1 MDARVGCGRPGRG
14 EGTAEPTANRLGS
27 HLVLFKCRQFKL
39 LFWSKWYYLLC
50 RPSKPVSSCLH
61 SAGLLWISLLSLCHL
76 YSQSDFLSFARGVW
90 KRGGGGM
97 WRV

>member
-39 LFWSKWYYLLC
+39 LFWSKWYYLLWHVVPPFKASIILPAFC
-50 RPSKPVSSCLH
+50 RFPMDLP
-61 SAGLLWISLLSLCHL
+61 A
-76 YSQSDFLSFARGVW
+76 FARPPFQPE
-90 KRGGGGM
+90 
-97 WRV
+97 

>member
-39 LFWSKWYYLLC
+39 LFGSKWYYLLWHVVPPFKASIILPAL
-50 RPSKPVSSCLH
+50 RGSPMDLP
-61 SAGLLWISLLSLCHL
+61 AFALSPL
-76 YSQSDFLSFARGVW
+76 QPE
-90 KRGGGGM
+90 
-97 WRV
+97 

>member
-39 LFWSKWYYLLC
+39 LFWSNGIICCAALQSQYHLACTPRISYGSPC
-50 RPSKPVSSCLH
+50 FRPPTYTARV
-61 SAGLLWISLLSLCHL
+61 I
-76 YSQSDFLSFARGVW
+76 FLSFARGVW
-90 KRGGGGM
+90 KRGEGGM

>member
-39 LFWSKWYYLLC
+39 LLWSKWYYLLWHVVPPFKASIILPAL
-50 RPSKPVSSCLH
+50 RGSPMDLP
-61 SAGLLWISLLSLCHL
+61 A
-76 YSQSDFLSFARGVW
+76 FALPPIQPE
-90 KRGGGGM
+90 
-97 WRV
+97 

>member
-1 MDARVGCGRPGRG
+1 MGAWGAGGRAEER
-14 EGTAEPTANRLGS
+14 GTAEPAANRLGS

-61 SAGLLWISLLSLCHL
+61 SADLLWISLLSPSHL
-76 YSQSDFLSFARGVW
+76 YSQSDFSLLC
-90 KRGGGGM
+90 
-97 WRV
+97 

>member
-39 LFWSKWYYLLC
+39 LFWSKWYYLLWHVVPPFKASIILPAL
-50 RPSKPVSSCLH
+50 RGSPMDLP
-61 SAGLLWISLLSLCHL
+61 A
-76 YSQSDFLSFARGVW
+76 FALPPIQPE
-90 KRGGGGM
+90 
-97 WRV
+97 